1 MDILLEMAKD
11 MGEALQQDERYVAMQ
26 MAQAKADDDK
36 ALQELIGEFNLKR
49 MAINNEAQKEDR
61 DDEKLQKLNY
71 ELREAYTNV
80 MKNENMVK
88 YNETKQALDECVQR
102 VIAIITMCAEG
113 EDPDTADYDPSA
125 CTHDCSTCGG
135 CH

>member
-1 MDILLEMAKD
+1 MDMIELAREL
-11 MGEALQQDERYVAMQ
+11 GRQLQKDERYLAFNAARVAS
-26 MAQAKADDDK
+26 DEDEE
-36 ALQELIGEFNLKR
+36 LQNLIGEFNLKR
-49 MAINNEAQKEDR
+49 MAINNEAQKEER
-61 DDEKLQKLNY
+61 DEEKIQKLNY

-102 VIAIITMCAEG
+102 VLTIITLCADG
-113 EDPDTADYDPSA
+113 ENPDTADYDPSA

>member
-1 MDILLEMAKD
+1 MDMIELARELGRK
-11 MGEALQQDERYVAMQ
+11 LQNDERYLAFEAARVASDEDQ
-26 MAQAKADDDK
+26 E
-36 ALQELIGEFNLKR
+36 LQDLIGEFNLKR

>member
-1 MDILLEMAKD
+1 MDMIELAREL
-11 MGEALQQDERYVAMQ
+11 GRQLQKDERYLAFEAARVASDEDQ
-26 MAQAKADDDK
+26 E
-36 ALQELIGEFNLKR
+36 LQDLIGEFNLKR

-61 DDEKLQKLNY
+61 SDEKLQKLNY

-102 VIAIITMCAEG
+102 VITIITMCAEG
-113 EDPDTADYDPSA
+113 ENPDTADYDPSA

>member
-1 MDILLEMAKD
+1 MDMIELARELGRK
-11 MGEALQQDERYVAMQ
+11 LQNDERYLAFEAARVASDEDQ
-26 MAQAKADDDK
+26 E
-36 ALQELIGEFNLKR
+36 LQDLIGEFNLKR

-61 DDEKLQKLNY
+61 NDEKLQKLNY